1 MKVGILGAGG
11 CFALDFARHL
21 DSLGIDHFGIGR
33 SGPKAPPF
41 WLAPKGYRY
50 HALHLVTQL
59 HETME
64 VIDDERPDVV
74 VNYAAQGEG
83 AASFGENAPDFF
95 MTNCVGLS
103 RLVLELQKRPY
114 IKRTV
119 WIGSSEVYGSEQNG
133 AKESDPLLPTSPYGA
148 SKAAFDHYLNIMWRT
163 SKFPMNIVRPSNCYV
178 EGQQLHRVIPK
189 AIICALSG
197 KKLPLQGGGR
207 SLKSYLHARDLSRAV
222 LMVIEKAPLGE
233 TYNVGPDEPV
243 SIRYLVERVARAC
256 GVAFED
262 LVAEAP
268 ERVGQDAKYHL
279 DTASIRN
286 LGWRDYAQIPLS
298 IGLDGMVHWV
308 RSYPELLTADTAYRH
323 RA

>member
-64 VIDDERPDVV
+64 VIDAERPDVI

-83 AASFGENAPDFF
+83 AASFAENAPDFF

-163 SKFPMNIVRPSNCYV
+163 AKFPMNIVRPSNCYV
-178 EGQQLHRVIPK
+178 NGQQLHRVIPK
-189 AIICALSG
+189 AIICAITG

-207 SLKSYLHARDLSRAV
+207 SQKSYLHARDLSRAV
-222 LMVIEKAPLGE
+222 KLVIEKAPIGE
-233 TYNVGPDEPV
+233 TYNVGPDEPI
-243 SIRYLVERVARAC
+243 SIRDLIGIVAWAC
-256 GVAFED
+256 GVQFEE
-262 LVAEAP
+262 LVADAP
-268 ERVGQDAKYHL
+268 ERVGQDARYHL
-279 DTASIRN
+279 NCDAIKA
-286 LGWRDYAQIPLS
+286 LGWRQRNPLE
-298 IGLDGMVHWV
+298 IGIESMVRWV
-308 RSYPELLTADTAYRH
+308 NEYPELLTMDTAYRH

>member
-1 MKVGILGAGG
+1 MKVAILGGGG

-50 HALHLVTQL
+50 YALHLVTQL

-64 VIDDERPDVV
+64 VIDAERPDVI

-83 AASFGENAPDFF
+83 AASFAENAPDFF

-163 SKFPMNIVRPSNCYV
+163 SKFPMNIVRPSNCIV
-178 EGQQLHRVIPK
+178 EAQQLHRIVPK
-189 AIICALSG
+189 AALHALARRQ
-197 KKLPLQGGGR
+197 LPLHGGGVAQ
-207 SLKSYLHARDLSRAV
+207 KSYLHAEDLSRAV
-222 LMVIEKAPLGE
+222 VAVIEKAQLGT
-233 TYNVGPDEPV
+233 TYNVGPDEPISV
-243 SIRYLVERVARAC
+243 R
-256 GVAFED
+256 D
-262 LVAEAP
+262 LVSMVAAASGVRVRDLVKEAP
-268 ERVGQDAKYHL
+268 ERVGQDARYWI
-279 DTASIRN
+279 DASAIKRDC
-286 LGWRDYAQIPLS
+286 GWRQQVSLAR
-298 IGLDGMVHWV
+298 GVERVVAWV
-308 RSYPELLTADTAYRH
+308 EAWPELLNYSTNYEH